1 MSRLK
6 LLRSAA
12 PAMIIAALAQAA
24 APVAIAQD
32 FPIQAQSLSGGPGS
46 GPATVR
52 VDLGS
57 GGATRTLALPRGKSA
72 VIELPVDVRDILIT
86 NPAVADAVLRTPRQI
101 YVLGMTSGQTDAILF
116 DASGRRI
123 LSLNIRVDADFGAL
137 AETINRVLPGAR
149 VQVEPIGDAVILT
162 GMVANAGDADK
173 AAQIA
178 LRYVSKPDLCLLD
191 INMPGM
197 GGLDV
202 ARAIKAGAAPLV
214 VFVTAYDEFAIQA
227 FEVNAI
233 DYLLKPVERERL
245 VETVERART
254 FATASLAVR
263 SRGLAAV
270 SVVGASARRTY
281 LERIPVRRRDDT
293 VIVLVRDLASVVAD
307 GELLHLTTV
316 SSERFTISH
325 RLHALEARLDPRRF
339 VRLGRGTLVAVDRV
353 RKFSAMPG
361 GTYEVHLTNGQVMV
375 ASRIQSRVLRESF
388 LRI

>member
-1 MSRLK
+1 MAKMLRTAVVDDERPARRFLINQLK
-6 LLRSAA
+6 TIRDVEL
-12 PAMIIAALAQAA
+12 
-24 APVAIAQD
+24 V
-32 FPIQAQSLSGGPGS
+32 GE
-46 GPATVR
+46 
-52 VDLGS
+52 
-57 GGATRTLALPRGKSA
+57 A
-72 VIELPVDVRDILIT
+72 VNGHDAIELIE
-86 NPAVADAVLRTPRQI
+86 Q
-101 YVLGMTSGQTDAILF
+101 Q
-116 DASGRRI
+116 
-123 LSLNIRVDADFGAL
+123 
-137 AETINRVLPGAR
+137 
-149 VQVEPIGDAVILT
+149 
-162 GMVANAGDADK
+162 
-173 AAQIA
+173 
-178 LRYVSKPDLCLLD
+178 KPDLCLLD

-353 RKFSAMPG
+353 QKFSAMPG